1 MYFIL
6 PHIPVSNQ
14 NIQFGDKKKN
24 MIIDGQFSKIV
35 YAAAHFVSN
44 GIFMHCRVLVK
55 PPGLDGR
62 IRLTDHVHQ
71 DVSIKAFADILNRWD
86 NRAIDGIPTGIPTMY
101 PYKSVYKFDPNLD
114 DNRETVVQL
123 CVIEEQILEYYKTM
137 CGVQKTSVYNL
148 KSALLNGNIKIHD
161 EMDAAIAFKPPLFN
175 EYILKISGVW
185 ETHMNVGLTFKF
197 MYIRDLI

>member
-6 PHIPVSNQ
+6 PYIPVSNQ

-35 YAAAHFVSN
+35 YAAEHFVSN
-44 GIFMHCRVLVK
+44 GIFLHCRVLVK

-62 IRLTDHVHQ
+62 IRLPDHVHQ
-71 DVSIKAFADILNRWD
+71 DVSIKAFVDILNRWD
-86 NRAIDGIPTGIPTMY
+86 NDYRAGDNVLPMY

-123 CVIEEQILEYYKTM
+123 CVTEEQILECYKNM

-161 EMDAAIAFKPPLFN
+161 EMDAASAYKPPLFN

-185 ETHMNVGLTFKF
+185 ETHLNVGLTFKF
-197 MYIRDLI
+197 MYIRDRI

>member
-6 PHIPVSNQ
+6 PNIPVSNQ

-35 YAAAHFVSN
+35 YASHYFVSN
-44 GIFMHCRVLVK
+44 GIFLHCRILVK

-62 IRLTDHVHQ
+62 IRLHDHTNP
-71 DVSIKAFADILNRWD
+71 DFSLKAFADILNRWD
-86 NRAIDGIPTGIPTMY
+86 NRQGENVLPVY

-114 DNRETVVQL
+114 DNRDTVVQL
-123 CVIEEQILEYYKTM
+123 CIMEEQVLEYYKTM
-137 CGVQKTSVYNL
+137 RNIQKTNVYNL
-148 KSALLNGNIKIHD
+148 KSSLLNGNIKIHD
-161 EMDAAIAFKPPLFN
+161 EMDMSVYKHPN

-185 ETHMNVGLTFKF
+185 ETNMNVGLTFKF